1 MSRMLR
7 RYLEAQADQVEAVL
21 VAHRVPGRITG
32 GTIGPRLIRFI
43 LDPAPQTRLSDVR
56 ALTED
61 LAIALK
67 VSSLR
72 IDRTH
77 EGIILEFPN
86 PEPRPVTLTTLWAE
100 VTPLPPT
107 TALLGLTDDG
117 APLLARLSSPEV
129 AHVLVAGTQGAGKTA
144 LLRTLAVSLAL
155 SNRPDNLRLLCIDL
169 QGHAFR
175 ALAGLPHL
183 VRPPVVT
190 GTEAIEALQSLT
202 RLMEVR
208 LRGQE
213 HQPRTV
219 VLIDEAADLALIEGR
234 VSAESLLVRLAQSG
248 HLAGIHLVVATRR
261 PSAAV
266 LSAVL
271 RANFPLR
278 LVGKL
283 SSAEDARVAA
293 GRGQTEAHLLN
304 GRGDFLAVGGSAAP
318 IRFQIA
324 YIGDQEARQVLTQQ
338 QVATLDA
345 ATVEP
350 APVPDWVA
358 PAPAMAYAGG
368 W

>member
-21 VAHRVPGRITG
+21 VAHRTPGRITG
-32 GTIGPRLIRFI
+32 GTVGPRLIRFV
-43 LDPAPQTRLSDVR
+43 LDPAPQTRLADVR

-67 VSSLR
+67 VESLR

-86 PEPRPVTLTTLWAE
+86 PEPRPVTLTTLWPE
-100 VTPLPPT
+100 VTPLPST

-129 AHVLVAGTQGAGKTA
+129 AHVLVAGTVGAGKTA
-144 LLRTLAVSLAL
+144 LLRTLAASLAL
-155 SNRPDNLRLLCIDL
+155 SNRPDELRLLCIDL
-169 QGHAFR
+169 QGRAFR

-190 GTEAIEALQSLT
+190 GAEAIEALQSLT
-202 RLMEVR
+202 RLMDLR
-208 LRGQE
+208 LQQNE

-219 VLIDEAADLALIEGR
+219 VLIDEVADLALIEGR

-266 LSAVL
+266 LSDVL

-278 LVGKL
+278 LVGKVT
-283 SSAEDARVAA
+283 SADDARVAS
-293 GRGQTEAHLLN
+293 GRGQTDAHLLN
-304 GRGDFLAVGGSAAP
+304 GRGNFLAVGGNATP

-324 YIGDQEARQVLTQQ
+324 YIGDQEAQQ
-338 QVATLDA
+338 ILSEQQPA
-345 ATVEP
+345 AA
-350 APVPDWVA
+350 APPPVTA
-358 PAPAMAYAGG
+358 PTFTPTMAYSGG
-368 W
+368 R

>member
-21 VAHRVPGRITG
+21 VAHRTPGRITG
-32 GTIGPRLIRFI
+32 GTVGPRLIRFI

-67 VSSLR
+67 VDSLR

-86 PEPRPVTLTTLWAE
+86 PEPRPVTLTGLWAE
-100 VTPLPPT
+100 VKPLPPV

-129 AHVLVAGTQGAGKTA
+129 AHVLVAGTKDAGKTA
-144 LLRTLAVSLAL
+144 LLRTLAVSLVM
-155 SNRPDNLRLLCIDL
+155 SNRPDELRLLCIDL
-169 QGHAFR
+169 QRRAFR

-183 VRPPVVT
+183 VRPPVIT

-234 VSAESLLVRLAQSG
+234 VSAESLLVRLAQRG
-248 HLAGIHLVVATRR
+248 HEAGIHLVVATRR

-266 LSAVL
+266 LSGVL

-278 LVGKL
+278 LVGKVI
-283 SSAEDARVAA
+283 SADDARVAA
-293 GRGQTEAHLLN
+293 GRGQTDAHLLN

-324 YIGDQEARQVLTQQ
+324 YIGDQEAQQ
-338 QVATLDA
+338 MLSEQQRA
-345 ATVEP
+345 AA
-350 APVPDWVA
+350 APLPVTA
-358 PAPAMAYAGG
+358 PTFTPTMAYSGG
-368 W
+368 R